1 MHPRRENICH
11 TLNPHLNGAEDGK
24 TTVKV
29 KEHGTKAVTP
39 RWKIPEVKNTATSKT
54 TIYTNTSEKQKKEK
68 IYTHEQYEDLVFNGD
83 EDVGGSGTPR
93 EGEPALGAMRFVQ
106 LEVG

>member
-1 MHPRRENICH
+1 MHHRRENIDN
-11 TLNPHLNGAEDGK
+11 TLNPHLNGAGDGINRVRRPLHLVEISRK
-24 TTVKV
+24 LRTRQQAKQQYTHLKSR
-29 KEHGTKAVTP
+29 KK
-39 RWKIPEVKNTATSKT
+39 KN
-54 TIYTNTSEKQKKEK
+54 

-83 EDVGGSGTPR
+83 EEVGGGSRTPR